1 MKHKATNLYRVALT
15 TCGSE
20 EDAARLAKELVG
32 RRLAAC
38 VNIVPGVRSFYWWDG
53 SVQEDGEVLLV
64 MKTRVEVLHDLEAAV
79 QELHSYDVPEFVVLP
94 IAEGS
99 AAYLRWIDDNVR
111 PIGA

>member
-1 MKHKATNLYRVALT
+1 MKQKATKLYRVALT

-53 SVQEDGEVLLV
+53 CVQEDGELLLV
-64 MKTRVEVLHDLEAAV
+64 MKTRVEVLPELEAAV
-79 QELHSYDVPEFVVLP
+79 RELHPYDVPEFVVLP
-94 IAEGS
+94 IVAGS